1 MKCSNNIGQIA
12 YLNAQQHAIKR
23 IYFGGC
29 FIRGHPITM
38 NTLSYAIQFWSKGTM
53 KALFLRHEGHLGA
66 IGAVSQSIVLNFSHS
81 LLFLV
86 PQIPS
91 YAQSETLLFLF

>member
-1 MKCSNNIGQIA
+1 
-12 YLNAQQHAIKR
+12 LNAQQHDIKR

-66 IGAVSQSIVLNFSHS
+66 IGAVSRSYVQTVLTPL
-81 LLFLV
+81 LLFGGLLV
-86 PQIPS
+86 PQISS
-91 YAQSETLLFLF
+91 YA